1 MCVLI
6 WSPSPY
12 ATRLPLPRL
21 FPALHG
27 SSPHSAWP
35 RNPVPDDP
43 PMRMLLHSGLWHHT
57 LGSFPTHMSLL
68 TSVSGTL
75 SWTIQLSTPQSLLA
89 YLLTLLHPM
98 SYLLDLL
105 LNCWR
110 RRGRERENNS
120 LDFKIKCQTYKI
132 FKWLS
137 MLLKKDEVYSWKVF
151 FFCISYKK
159 SAWWRLRR
167 LSFVQKFNFNTWNKK
182 ALINSLKL
190 VELSDQYNFYQGWSF
205 RTFFSSFGQDSLNHP
220 LFVVVS
226 TITFSFVTE
235 NRSWILWSQKIC
247 FSVPSMLMLL
257 SNIFWR
263 R

>member
-6 WSPSPY
+6 WSPPPY
-12 ATRLPLPRL
+12 VTRLPLPLL

-35 RNPVPDDP
+35 PIPCARWPSHEDASA
-43 PMRMLLHSGLWHHT
+43 LFGLWHDT
-57 LGSFPTHMSLL
+57 VGSFPKHMSFLL
-68 TSVSGTL
+68 ISVSGTL

-132 FKWLS
+132 FKWPIVRTTNAIIYPTNIAYVS
-137 MLLKKDEVYSWKVF
+137 VYH
-151 FFCISYKK
+151 
-159 SAWWRLRR
+159 
-167 LSFVQKFNFNTWNKK
+167 
-182 ALINSLKL
+182 
-190 VELSDQYNFYQGWSF
+190 
-205 RTFFSSFGQDSLNHP
+205 RTVH
-220 LFVVVS
+220 
-226 TITFSFVTE
+226 
-235 NRSWILWSQKIC
+235 C
-247 FSVPSMLMLL
+247 
-257 SNIFWR
+257 
-263 R
+263 